1 MEDTLKHPSGPA
13 CVACGSGAVAEVAG
27 TYLCAADAIDALAT
41 SSRAT
46 SEETS
51 TARM

>member
-1 MEDTLKHPSGPA
+1 MEDTLKHPPGPA
-13 CVACGSGAVAEVAG
+13 SVACRSVAVAEVAG
-27 TYLCAADAIDALAT
+27 NYLCAADAFDAMDT
-41 SSRAT
+41 GSGAT